1 MGNNERTKEE
11 KQMKEWQKI
20 AESQHRVLIG
30 VTVMLVIILILVIL
44 SMASITKTM
53 KVKDQIIE
61 GLENKIERGIKNER
75 I

>member
-30 VTVMLVIILILVIL
+30 ITVMLVIILILVIL
-44 SMASITKTM
+44 QQYI
-53 KVKDQIIE
+53 
-61 GLENKIERGIKNER
+61 
-75 I
+75 

>member
-1 MGNNERTKEE
+1 MTN
-11 KQMKEWQKI
+11 WQKV

-30 VTVMLVIILILVIL
+30 VTLMLVIILIMVVL
-44 SMASITKTM
+44 SIISINKTM

-61 GLENKIERGIKNER
+61 ELENKIERGIKNER